1 MTKYYL
7 EVLKDDVSICLD
19 TDIRHYH
26 QFEIGDII
34 NIHMYSDKGA
44 KVVFGGYAEYDAEFT
59 LVESFWVEGM
69 ADWNKNC
76 STRLSVAACITKGI
90 LADITSQVDRNF
102 KLEQLGI

>member
-19 TDIRHYH
+19 TDIIHYH

-59 LVESFWVEGM
+59 L
-69 ADWNKNC
+69 DWTKTC
-76 STRLSVAACITKGI
+76 IARLSIAGCITKGI

>member
-7 EVLKDDVSICLD
+7 QVLKDNLSICLD

-34 NIHMYSDKGA
+34 NIHMYSDKGP

-59 LVESFWVEGM
+59 L
-69 ADWNKNC
+69 DWNKT
-76 STRLSVAACITKGI
+76 SSARLSVAGCITKGI
-90 LADITSQVDRNF
+90 LADITKNIHRDE
-102 KLEQLGI
+102 KLKSLGI

>member
-7 EVLKDDVSICLD
+7 EVLKDDVSICLN

-34 NIHMYSDKGA
+34 NIHMYSDKGP

-59 LVESFWVEGM
+59 L
-69 ADWNKNC
+69 DWNKTC
-76 STRLSVAACITKGI
+76 SAKLSVAACITKGI